1 MNNKKKLTVFIALI
15 VVMIGAALLL
25 AKMILTKETGEF
37 SIGAAISITGSMLI
51 GGLVSYLLSIWKEKR
66 NKKIPEVDERTVV
79 VLKNYFVWAFYIVM
93 IASSFIL
100 IILYLTDVETIELG
114 MIFAYQALI
123 YILVAIGA
131 FIAKRIG

>member
-79 VLKNYFVWAFYIVM
+79 VLKNYFVWTFYIVM